1 MGRRRRRSQWVLV
14 SLAMRGAGEK
24 MRAGSREKSVSRGG
38 ERICC
43 IQSGIGEFC
52 QDGVFS
58 SQDQGVTTENDRS
71 RFIGRTGGQP
81 FPFKGGG
88 RDLCRIRRG
97 KVLVERKT
105 EIRDKRT
112 LGEAQTEGKWVPA
125 AKRCDLV
132 GVKPGLGGENRRLV
146 V

>member
-1 MGRRRRRSQWVLV
+1 MACSVVKTKESRPKT
-14 SLAMRGAGEK
+14 ME
-24 MRAGSREKSVSRGG
+24 AGSLGG
-38 ERICC
+38 P
-43 IQSGIGEFC
+43 
-52 QDGVFS
+52 GV
-58 SQDQGVTTENDRS
+58 N
-71 RFIGRTGGQP
+71 P
-81 FPFKGGG
+81 FHSKEEAEISAVFA
-88 RDLCRIRRG
+88 RG

-125 AKRCDLV
+125 AKTCNLV

>member
-1 MGRRRRRSQWVLV
+1 M
-14 SLAMRGAGEK
+14 
-24 MRAGSREKSVSRGG
+24 
-38 ERICC
+38 
-43 IQSGIGEFC
+43 
-52 QDGVFS
+52 FS
-58 SQDQGVTTENDRS
+58 SQDQGVTTENDGS

-88 RDLCRIRRG
+88 RNLCRIRRG

-125 AKRCDLV
+125 AKTCNLV

>member
-1 MGRRRRRSQWVLV
+1 M
-14 SLAMRGAGEK
+14 
-24 MRAGSREKSVSRGG
+24 
-38 ERICC
+38 CC

-58 SQDQGVTTENDRS
+58 SQDQGVATENDGS

-88 RDLCRIRRG
+88 RNLCRIRRG

-105 EIRDKRT
+105 EMYPGRGTDR
-112 LGEAQTEGKWVPA
+112 GE
-125 AKRCDLV
+125 V
-132 GVKPGLGGENRRLV
+132 GPSGQNM
-146 V
+146 

>member
-58 SQDQGVTTENDRS
+58 SQDR
-71 RFIGRTGGQP
+71 RT
-81 FPFKGGG
+81 F
-88 RDLCRIRRG
+88 RG
-97 KVLVERKT
+97 
-105 EIRDKRT
+105 
-112 LGEAQTEGKWVPA
+112 LGEVGKDSAGCPRHVFQ
-125 AKRCDLV
+125 
-132 GVKPGLGGENRRLV
+132 
-146 V
+146 

>member
-1 MGRRRRRSQWVLV
+1 MACSVVKTRESRPKTI
-14 SLAMRGAGEK
+14 E
-24 MRAGSREKSVSRGG
+24 AGSLGG
-38 ERICC
+38 P
-43 IQSGIGEFC
+43 
-52 QDGVFS
+52 GV
-58 SQDQGVTTENDRS
+58 N
-71 RFIGRTGGQP
+71 P

-112 LGEAQTEGKWVPA
+112 PGRGTRQRGKWVPA

-132 GVKPGLGGENRRLV
+132 GVEPGLGGENRRLV

>member
-1 MGRRRRRSQWVLV
+1 MGCRRRRSQWVLV

-38 ERICC
+38 ERISC

-81 FPFKGGG
+81 FPISPEEAEISAVFAGG
-88 RDLCRIRRG
+88 RCWLRERQKYETSVPWERHRQRG
-97 KVLVERKT
+97 SGSQRPKDV
-105 EIRDKRT
+105 IW
-112 LGEAQTEGKWVPA
+112 WV
-125 AKRCDLV
+125 
-132 GVKPGLGGENRRLV
+132 
-146 V
+146 

>member
-1 MGRRRRRSQWVLV
+1 MGGRRRRSQWVLV

-38 ERICC
+38 ERISC

-71 RFIGRTGGQP
+71 RFIGRT
-81 FPFKGGG
+81 FHSKEEAEISAVFAGG
-88 RDLCRIRRG
+88 RCWLRERQKYETSVPWERHRQRG
-97 KVLVERKT
+97 SGSQRPKDV
-105 EIRDKRT
+105 IW
-112 LGEAQTEGKWVPA
+112 WV
-125 AKRCDLV
+125 
-132 GVKPGLGGENRRLV
+132 
-146 V
+146 